1 MQRIPASRAF
11 TYALVI
17 LCVAGVAVTSWIRQV
32 IARAE
37 TERVIPAT
45 VQITTVTAAP
55 DYAKPWQLKATKT
68 ISGSGA
74 IIGGH
79 RILTNAHIV
88 SWAASIEVRRPGL
101 QKKFSAHVLHVDHSC
116 DLALLTADDSAFFQ
130 GVAPLEIGEMPRVE
144 SPVAAYGYPIGGETA
159 SATSGIVSRLE
170 EDVYVHSDRDLL
182 VVQIDAALNPGNSG
196 GPVIGDGKIV
206 AIAMQALEDA
216 ENVGYGIPAPMI
228 ARFLVDAEDGE
239 IAGVPWLGAYCLPLE
254 NDALRSYLGLGE
266 KRTGSIVA
274 DVNYGSSAW
283 GNLQRDD
290 VILAVDGLPVANDC
304 TIQLAGGARTEFS
317 YAIERKQVGESAVLS
332 VWRGGRE
339 QNVSL
344 ALNDYRALVSAPS
357 YPRRCRY
364 RIAGGIV
371 FQPVDRH
378 CVESLE
384 DYVPPAVYK
393 AVIGEETQTPDRREL
408 VLITSILPHSVN
420 RGYEDWVWD
429 LVESVQGIP
438 VRDFDHFNQLLD
450 EADGQWINITL
461 DDASRLVIDRGA
473 ARAADEELLL
483 SFGIP
488 GDRWPM
494 SSEGLVAAR

>member
-1 MQRIPASRAF
+1 IAC
-11 TYALVI
+11 LG
-17 LCVAGVAVTSWIRQV
+17 GVVVTLWIRQV

-37 TERVIPAT
+37 AERVIPAT

-68 ISGSGA
+68 VSGSGA
-74 IIGGH
+74 IIGGN

-88 SWAASIEVRRPGL
+88 AWAANIEVRRPGL
-101 QKKFSAHVLHVDHSC
+101 QKKFSAHVLHVDHTC

-170 EDVYVHSDRDLL
+170 EDTYVHSDRDLL

-206 AIAMQALEDA
+206 AIAMQGLEDA

-228 ARFLVDAEDGE
+228 ARFLVDAEDGK
-239 IAGVPWLGAYCLPLE
+239 IAGVPRMGAYCLPME
-254 NDALRSYLGLGE
+254 NEALRRYLGLGE
-266 KRTGSIVA
+266 KQTGSIVVDA
-274 DVNYGSSAW
+274 ACGSAAW

-371 FQPVDRH
+371 FQPVDMH

-483 SFGIP
+483 SFGLP